1 MYVEFSLS
9 SYLSVLLF
17 SFSPLLLTPHPL
29 DPNPFNANF
38 ANEKAMKKNANIT
51 IPCFF
56 YQNIMQRCW
65 FEVLI
70 SVVSMSATA
79 YTLKY

>member
-29 DPNPFNANF
+29 DPNPFNANV
-38 ANEKAMKKNANIT
+38 ANEKAMKKKRQYND
-51 IPCFF
+51 PMVFF
-56 YQNIMQRCW
+56 IKTSCKD
-65 FEVLI
+65 VG
-70 SVVSMSATA
+70 
-79 YTLKY
+79 LKY